1 MNIIIFIIIHFQLLM
16 VVGGDGGEGSTRLD
30 TTEVYEDNEWKTVSG
45 KLPRAMADMAV
56 TTINDKI
63 LLFGI

>member
-1 MNIIIFIIIHFQLLM
+1 M

-56 TTINDKI
+56 TTINNKI